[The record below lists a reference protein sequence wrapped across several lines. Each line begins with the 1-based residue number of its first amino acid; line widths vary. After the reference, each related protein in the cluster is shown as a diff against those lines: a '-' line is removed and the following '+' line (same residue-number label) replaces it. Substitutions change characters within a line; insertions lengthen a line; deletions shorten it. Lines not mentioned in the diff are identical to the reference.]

1 MKEIFKKWYNEILI
15 HRWELGFI
23 ENPIYDIIEGQEFQ
37 IKYVKFPFER
47 RWYADPFILEYND
60 EEIVL
65 LVEDFSDTDQNG
77 KISKLVIDRKTMVLK
92 DVKIILELDTHLSFP
107 IIIRKEDKIY
117 IYPENSAAHTLDLYE
132 YDRESDECIKIRH
145 LSSESLADA
154 VISDVLGKKMLFAT
168 KDNGNVLD
176 IYQYDEANGSFVFSS
191 NVVFNENI
199 ARNAGDFF
207 ECDRQ
212 LYRASQECNFTYG
225 HALSIQRISKD
236 GDVIKMEEVRRIMPP
251 KHAIGI
257 HTLNVYKDLTVVDI
271 KVFRHPWIAL
281 PLFKIRNLFKKK
293 GTDVS

>member
-1 MKEIFKKWYNEILI
+1 MNVCKTIYSKIVL
-15 HRWELGFI
+15 HRWELGFV
-23 ENPIYDIIEGQEFQ
+23 ENPIPEVIKGKDIQ
-37 IKYVKFPFER
+37 IKYVKFPFEG
-47 RWYADPFILEYND
+47 RWYADPFILDYTA
-60 EEIVL
+60 EEIIL
-65 LVEDFSDTDQNG
+65 LVEDFSDTDQKG
-77 KISKLVIDRKTMVLK
+77 KISKLIIDRKTLELK
-92 DVKIILELDTHLSFP
+92 DVRIILELDTHLSFP
-107 IIIRKEDKIY
+107 IIIRKGDKVY

-132 YDRESDECIKIRH
+132 FNRETDECIRIRQ
-145 LSSESLADA
+145 LTSESLADA
-154 VISDVLGKKMLFAT
+154 VISDALGQMMLFAT

-176 IYQYDEANGSFVFSS
+176 IYQYDEAKEDFVFSS
-191 NVVFNENI
+191 NVVFDENI
-199 ARNAGDFF
+199 ARNAGDYF
-207 ECDRQ
+207 ECEGQ
-212 LYRASQECNFTYG
+212 LYRAAQECNFTYG